1 MSRQQLLIAV
11 IHGLAFAVVGQLHGL
26 HEAGEADLE
35 QLLLVQL
42 AFGQRVPQL
51 AVDLVVGIIS
61 GLVVGQLVLGEH
73 IGQGLALSRIKVQQ
87 SVVNVQKD
95 ASVNGHFKMTLLFL
109 VY

>member
-1 MSRQQLLIAV
+1 M
-11 IHGLAFAVVGQLHGL
+11 
-26 HEAGEADLE
+26 
-35 QLLLVQL
+35 
-42 AFGQRVPQL
+42 
-51 AVDLVVGIIS
+51 
-61 GLVVGQLVLGEH
+61 GQLVLGQH

>member
-1 MSRQQLLIAV
+1 M
-11 IHGLAFAVVGQLHGL
+11 
-26 HEAGEADLE
+26 
-35 QLLLVQL
+35 
-42 AFGQRVPQL
+42 
-51 AVDLVVGIIS
+51 
-61 GLVVGQLVLGEH
+61 GQLVLDQH